1 MNRISFDLL
10 FFFKGEYQA
19 EFQVKASIFILDVF
33 QNNIL
38 EEDVLGRNNSPS
50 FPT

>member
-1 MNRISFDLL
+1 MNRIWFDLL

-19 EFQVKASIFILDVF
+19 EFQASIFILDVF

-38 EEDVLGRNNSPS
+38 EEDVLGRNNSPT
-50 FPT
+50 FRT